1 MESDVVT
8 NFGLQVRR
16 WDTRNTNDAVLA
28 FKAFA
33 PVRQVSCNPTNPHQF
48 AAALENGVVQIWDMR
63 NDKQC
68 WDKIMAHQVLCC
80 DCAVT
85 VL

>member
-68 WDKIMAHQVLCC
+68 WDKIMAHQVL
-80 DCAVT
+80 
-85 VL
+85 